1 MADSTPHRRR
11 NPLTGDWVLVSP
23 HRALRPWQGAVEAAS
38 AVRRPAHDPSC
49 YLCPG
54 SSRASGAVNPAYQGP
69 FVFDNDF
76 PALLPAQ
83 ETTAGGAAAAA
94 EPAPPWMERQSERG
108 TCRVVCYSPR
118 HDLGLSQL
126 PPAQVRLVVDT
137 WVEQVRLLLSRPDV
151 GYVQVF
157 ENKGEAM
164 GCSNPHPHG
173 QIWAS
178 GEVPNEVAR
187 EDARQAA
194 WRAERRECL
203 LCRVH
208 EDEVGLGERVVASNP
223 EWTVVVPFWATW
235 PFEALLVCRR
245 HAPCLTALDEAQ
257 KDALVEI
264 WQKLFST
271 YDRLFEVSMPLS
283 CGWHLAPK
291 RPADAQAWHLHAHF
305 YPPLLR
311 SATVRKFMVGY
322 EMLAGP
328 QRDLTPEQAAERLR
342 SALPR

>member
-1 MADSTPHRRR
+1 MADATPHRRR
-11 NPLTGDWVLVSP
+11 NPLTGEWVLVSP
-23 HRALRPWQGAVEAAS
+23 HRALRPWLGAVEKLVPAS
-38 AVRRPAHDPSC
+38 RPAHDPSC
-49 YLCPG
+49 YLCPRVP
-54 SSRASGAVNPAYQGP
+54 RAAGAVNPDYEGT

-76 PALLPAQ
+76 PALLPESTSAPSAEDARQ
-83 ETTAGGAAAAA
+83 
-94 EPAPPWMERQSERG
+94 EPAWMERRPERG
-108 TCRVVCYSPR
+108 VCRVVCYSPR
-118 HDLGLSQL
+118 HDLGLAQL
-126 PPAQVRLVVDT
+126 PPAAVRRVVDT
-137 WVEQVRLLLSRPDV
+137 WTEQVSALMARPGI

-178 GEVPNEVAR
+178 GDAPNEIAK
-187 EDARQAA
+187 EDERQAA
-194 WRAERRECL
+194 WAAQHDECL

-208 EDEVGLGERVVASNP
+208 QDELERGERIVVANE

-235 PFEALLVCRR
+235 PFETLLLPRR
-245 HAPCLTALDEAQ
+245 HGPCLTALHEAQ
-257 KDALVEI
+257 KDALVAI
-264 WQKLFST
+264 WQKLFT
-271 YDRLFEVSMPLS
+271 AYDRLFEVSMPLS

-291 RPADAQAWHLHAHF
+291 RSVDRLAWHLHAHF

-322 EMLAGP
+322 EMLGGP

-342 SALPR
+342 TVAT